1 VACSDVPNAGAD
13 AATTSA
19 AAPGSQILYR
29 GTATQTTQFYSDVAA
44 TQGVDASNSMI
55 ANAQNEGSVS
65 YLFENHAATS
75 QGSPYISLSSSEEV
89 AQSFAQGPGGNQSGY
104 VTVFQVPEN
113 FAQPNFENLNAWE
126 REYLAPTQ
134 IPEQYI
140 LRQYQVTPQGTP

>member
-1 VACSDVPNAGAD
+1 
-13 AATTSA
+13 
-19 AAPGSQILYR
+19 
-29 GTATQTTQFYSDVAA
+29 
-44 TQGVDASNSMI
+44 MI

-89 AQSFAQGPGGNQSGY
+89 AQFFAQGPGGNQSGY
-104 VTVFQVPEN
+104 VTVFHVPEN

-134 IPEQYI
+134 IPDQYI
-140 LRQYQVTPQGTP
+140 LRQYQVPPKGTP